1 MIFSLRKD
9 PGQMLAGRRY
19 MTFEAESGD
28 YFEYEPLEA
37 TRRYRD
43 VRQQNL
49 VVDEKSTAIKTDW
62 ALDFEPEQYVL
73 LADGNMYII
82 ETTQREPISAA
93 SQAMAVTACV
103 EQDWVLVLRRVRNR
117 FGSEKV

>member
-9 PGQMLAGRRY
+9 PAQMLAGRRY
-19 MTFEAESGD
+19 LNFSAESGD

-43 VRQQNL
+43 TRLQNL
-49 VVDEKSTAIKTDW
+49 VIDEKSTVIKTDW

-73 LADGNMYII
+73 LSDENMYMI
-82 ETTQREPISAA
+82 EATQREPVSAA
-93 SQAMAVTACV
+93 SQAMAVTTCV
-103 EQDWVLVLRRVRNR
+103 ERDWILVLRRVHNTVGGGR
-117 FGSEKV
+117 V